1 MLTYM
6 LKHFKPW
13 VVFVVIALICAVS
26 AGAFAKGTPDGLPTI
41 AAVQLPVEGQKTLA
55 LIKQGGPFPYKRDGI
70 AFSNREKI
78 LPKQKRGYYK
88 EYTVKTPG
96 ARTRGA
102 IRIVAG
108 AEGELYYS
116 DDHYASF
123 KRVLEK

>member
-1 MLTYM
+1 MNTMQHFLGKFLLT
-6 LKHFKPW
+6 F
-13 VVFVVIALICAVS
+13 ALICA
-26 AGAFAKGTPDGLPTI
+26 AGIGIVQAKPTADGLPVI
-41 AAVQLPVEGQKTLA
+41 AAMELPKQAQETIA
-55 LIKQGGPFPYKRDGI
+55 LIKAGGPFPYSRDGI

-96 ARTRGA
+96 AKNRGA
-102 IRIVAG
+102 RRIVTG
-108 AEGELYYS
+108 GEGQFYYS